1 VNKKAKSIL
10 FIAGLVIFIF
20 LINEFGVENIL
31 SNIKKTGWWLLPIIA
46 LWFFVYLLNAVAWR
60 SILKIHR
67 DKITFGEIFSIS
79 ISGFAI
85 NYITP
90 VVNLGG
96 EPYKV
101 FALKEKLGTHT
112 AVSSV
117 VLYSML
123 HFLSSF
129 VFWIIAIILVL
140 FSISLTSEM
149 RIILG
154 TAFIVALSG
163 IWFFYSRHKKG
174 IFGSVSKI
182 IPRLP
187 FTKKLAEKLRL
198 KTESLNIID
207 NQIVDFYSNS
217 KPDFYA
223 SLFFEVAAR
232 FLASIEFIFILLA
245 IGIEITFLEAI
256 YINAFSSLLLN
267 IFFFVPLGLGI
278 REGSLFFIMSIL
290 KFSSGI
296 GIYIGLV
303 NRIRELFW
311 ILVGLLLIQLKKS
324 KPAKDRITE
333 FADLK

>member
-1 VNKKAKSIL
+1 MNNKVKTIL
-10 FIAGLVIFIF
+10 FLAGLVIFVF

-31 SNIKKTGWWLLPIIA
+31 FNIKKTGWWLLPIIA
-46 LWFFVYLLNAVAWR
+46 VWFFVYLLNAVAWR
-60 SILKIHR
+60 SVLKIHR
-67 DKITFGEIFSIS
+67 DKISFGEILSIS

-90 VVNLGG
+90 IVNLGG

-129 VFWIIAIILVL
+129 VFWIIAILLVL
-140 FSISLTSEM
+140 FSSSLTSEM
-149 RIILG
+149 QIIFG
-154 TAFIVALSG
+154 VAFIVALSG

-174 IFGSVSKI
+174 IFGSI
-182 IPRLP
+182 IKLVPKLP
-187 FTKKLAEKLRL
+187 FTKKLTEKLKL
-198 KTESLNIID
+198 KTDSLSIID
-207 NQIVDFYSNS
+207 NQIIDFYSNS
-217 KPDFYA
+217 KPDFYT

-232 FLASIEFIFILLA
+232 FLASVEFLFILLA
-245 IGIEITFLEAI
+245 IGIEITFIEAV
-256 YINAFSSLLLN
+256 YINAFSSLFLN

-311 ILVGLLLIQLKKS
+311 ILIGLLLIQLKKS
-324 KPAKDRITE
+324 KPVKESIFGVT
-333 FADLK
+333 DLK

>member
-1 VNKKAKSIL
+1 MNNKVKTIL
-10 FIAGLVIFIF
+10 FLAGLVIFVF
-20 LINEFGVENIL
+20 LINEFGVENII
-31 SNIKKTGWWLLPIIA
+31 SNIQKTGWWLIPIIT
-46 LWFFVYLLNAVAWR
+46 LWFFVYLLNAIAWR
-60 SILKIHR
+60 LILKFHR
-67 DKITFGEIFSIS
+67 DKISFGEILSIS

-90 VVNLGG
+90 IVNLGG

-101 FALKEKLGTHT
+101 FALKEKLGIHT

-129 VFWIIAIILVL
+129 VFWIVAILLVL
-140 FSISLTSEM
+140 FSLSLTSEM
-149 RIILG
+149 QIIFG
-154 TAFIVALSG
+154 TAFIAALSG
-163 IWFFYSRHKKG
+163 IWFFFSRHKKG
-174 IFGSVSKI
+174 IFGSVVKLL
-182 IPRLP
+182 PRLP
-187 FTKKLAEKLRL
+187 FTKKLTEKLKL
-198 KTESLNIID
+198 KTDSLSIID
-207 NQIVDFYSNS
+207 NQIIDFYGNS

-232 FLASIEFIFILLA
+232 FLASVEFIFILLA
-245 IGIEITFLEAI
+245 IGIEITFIEAI
-256 YINAFSSLLLN
+256 YINAFSSLFLN

-311 ILVGLLLIQLKKS
+311 ILVGLLLIQFKKS
-324 KPAKDRITE
+324 KPVKVSITE

>member
-1 VNKKAKSIL
+1 MNKKAKTIL
-10 FIAGLVIFIF
+10 FIVGLVIFIF

-31 SNIKKTGWWLLPIIA
+31 SNIQKTGWWLLPIIA
-46 LWFFVYLLNAVAWR
+46 IWFFVYILNAFAWR
-60 SILKIHR
+60 LILKIHR
-67 DKITFGEIFSIS
+67 DKFSFGEILSIL
-79 ISGFAI
+79 ISGFSI

-101 FALKEKLGTHT
+101 FALKNKLGTHH

-129 VFWIIAIILVL
+129 VFWIIAILLVF
-140 FSISLTSEM
+140 FSLSLTSEM
-149 RIILG
+149 KIIFG
-154 TAFIVALSG
+154 SAFIIALSG

-174 IFGSVSKI
+174 IFGGVVKLV
-182 IPRLP
+182 PKLP
-187 FTKKLAEKLRL
+187 FTKKLVDKLKL
-198 KTESLNIID
+198 KTESLSIID
-207 NQIVDFYSNS
+207 NQIIGFYSNNKS
-217 KPDFYA
+217 DFYA

-232 FLASIEFIFILLA
+232 FIASVEFIFILLA
-245 IGIEITFLEAI
+245 IGIEITFQEAI

-290 KFSSGI
+290 NFSSGI

-303 NRIRELFW
+303 NRLRELFW
-311 ILVGLLLIQLKKS
+311 ILIGLLLIQLKKS
-324 KPAKDRITE
+324 KPAKEGKTE

>member
-1 VNKKAKSIL
+1 MNNKAKTIL
-10 FIAGLVIFIF
+10 FIVGLVIFIL

-31 SNIKKTGWWLLPIIA
+31 SNIEKTGWWLLPIIA
-46 LWFFVYLLNAVAWR
+46 VWFFVYILNAVAWR
-60 SILKIHR
+60 LVLKIHR
-67 DKITFGEIFSIS
+67 DKISFGEILSIL

-101 FALKEKLGTHT
+101 FALKEKLGTHN

-129 VFWIIAIILVL
+129 VFWIIAILLVL
-140 FSISLTSEM
+140 FSLTLTSEM
-149 RIILG
+149 QLIFG
-154 TAFIVALSG
+154 TAFIAALSG
-163 IWFFYSRHKKG
+163 TWFFFSRHKKG
-174 IFGSVSKI
+174 IFGSVVKLL
-182 IPRLP
+182 PRLP
-187 FTKKLAEKLRL
+187 FTKKLTEKLKL
-198 KTESLNIID
+198 KTDALTIID
-207 NQIVDFYSNS
+207 NQIIDFYSNS

-232 FLASIEFIFILLA
+232 FIASIEFIFIMLA
-245 IGIEITFLEAI
+245 IGIEITFQEAI
-256 YINAFSSLLLN
+256 FINAFSSLLLN

-311 ILVGLLLIQLKKS
+311 ILIGLLLIQLKES
-324 KPAKDRITE
+324 KPGKESITGVS
-333 FADLK
+333 DLK